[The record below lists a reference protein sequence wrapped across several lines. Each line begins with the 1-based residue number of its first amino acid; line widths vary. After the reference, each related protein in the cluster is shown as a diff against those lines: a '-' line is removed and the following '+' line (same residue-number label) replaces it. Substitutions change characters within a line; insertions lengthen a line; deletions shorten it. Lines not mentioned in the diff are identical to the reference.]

1 MLCLSRVDTQHC
13 RHVLRMMV
21 KESIPPTEIRLSRRQ
36 RQCLLMTAEGWTADA
51 IAVELGIS
59 TRMVRWHLRAVRE
72 RLGAVS
78 TSQAVHLAV
87 KRGLL

>member
-1 MLCLSRVDTQHC
+1 
-13 RHVLRMMV
+13 MV
-21 KESIPPTEIRLSRRQ
+21 NKRIPPKDIRLSRRQ
-36 RQCLLMTAEGWTADA
+36 KQCLLLTVEGWTADA

>member
-1 MLCLSRVDTQHC
+1 MN
-13 RHVLRMMV
+13 
-21 KESIPPTEIRLSRRQ
+21 EIEPIRGHNSKLTRRQ
-36 RQCLLMTAEGWTADA
+36 KQCLELIVQGRTADA

-78 TSQAVHLAV
+78 TSQAVHLAL
-87 KRGLL
+87 KNGLLK